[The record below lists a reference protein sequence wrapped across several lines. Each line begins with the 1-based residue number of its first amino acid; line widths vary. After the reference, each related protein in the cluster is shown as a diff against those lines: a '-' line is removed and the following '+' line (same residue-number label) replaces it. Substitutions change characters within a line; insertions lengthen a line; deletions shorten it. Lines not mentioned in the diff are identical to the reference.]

1 MTQTSSLS
9 RRPSLR
15 IVTNCEPQVW
25 VSCAARRST
34 PGSTSSRSPLMETSG
49 PSAAKSA
56 RRMMSDGSV
65 AAISQRNFASSARAH
80 THFVSSRSWR

>member
-25 VSCAARRST
+25 VSWAARRS
-34 PGSTSSRSPLMETSG
+34 GSTSSRSPLMETSG